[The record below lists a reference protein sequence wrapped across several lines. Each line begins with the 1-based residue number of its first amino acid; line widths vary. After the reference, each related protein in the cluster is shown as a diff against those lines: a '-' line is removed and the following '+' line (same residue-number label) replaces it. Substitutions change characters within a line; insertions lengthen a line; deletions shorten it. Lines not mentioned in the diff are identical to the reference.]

1 MPSGSEFF
9 PSLCYVE
16 KFLPDYIVK
25 LIKEV
30 LIMGIPFGFEYVEK
44 GVSTKNNPIKH
55 WVVRVSTT
63 PLDALE
69 SQGI

>member
-1 MPSGSEFF
+1 M
-9 PSLCYVE
+9 
-16 KFLPDYIVK
+16 I
-25 LIKEV
+25 I
-30 LIMGIPFGFEYVEK
+30 GIPFGFEYVEK

-69 SQGI
+69 SLKEYDRKLFEYSGEHSIEFIEE